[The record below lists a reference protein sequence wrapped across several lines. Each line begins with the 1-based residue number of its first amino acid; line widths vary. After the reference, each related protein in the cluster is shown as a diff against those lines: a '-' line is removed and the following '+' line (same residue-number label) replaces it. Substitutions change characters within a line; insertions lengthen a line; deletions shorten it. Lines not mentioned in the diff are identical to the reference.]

1 MADKPLIIGHRGAS
15 AVAPENTL
23 AAFKRAI
30 QIGADGV
37 EFDVRLARDGVPVV
51 IHDETLQRTALVQ
64 KRVADL
70 SAAELQQLNVGS
82 WFSRSRKAST
92 DEFADEGVP
101 TLQQLFELFAS
112 SSALLYLEMKC
123 DPSQRTQLADACCS
137 FLRDSSLQK
146 RVIVECFDLE
156 AIEVVKS
163 IDPTIR
169 TAALF
174 QPTLSRP
181 HSMLTGQRLVDQA
194 RAAGADEI
202 ALHYKLASRRIV
214 DMAKR
219 AGLEVV
225 VWTVDDSTWIQRAQR
240 SGIDAL
246 ITNDPN
252 TMLRQRDAL
261 HLD

>member
-30 QIGADGV
+30 QVGADGV
-37 EFDVRLARDGVPVV
+37 EFDVRLASDGVPVV
-51 IHDETLQRTALVQ
+51 IHDGTLQRTALVQ
-64 KRVADL
+64 KRVANL

-82 WFSRSRKAST
+82 WFSRSRKVST
-92 DEFADEGVP
+92 DEFANEGIP

-112 SSALLYLEMKC
+112 SPALLYLEMKC
-123 DPSQRTQLADACCS
+123 DPSQRTELAGACCS
-137 FLRDSSLQK
+137 FLRDSSLRQ

-163 IDPTIR
+163 IDPGIR

-181 HSMLTGQRLVDQA
+181 HSMLMGQRLVDQA
-194 RAAGADEI
+194 KAAGADEI
-202 ALHYKLASRRIV
+202 ALHHKLASHRVV
-214 DMAKR
+214 DKAKL

-225 VWTVDDSTWIQRAQR
+225 VWTVDDPTWIQRAQR
-240 SGIDAL
+240 SGIKAL
-246 ITNDPN
+246 ITNDPD
-252 TMLRQRDAL
+252 TMLRQRDTL
-261 HLD
+261 GPD

>member
-1 MADKPLIIGHRGAS
+1 MANQPLIIGHRGAS

-37 EFDVRLARDGVPVV
+37 EFDVRLASDGVPVV

-82 WFSRSRKAST
+82 WFSRSREAST
-92 DEFADEGVP
+92 DEFAAETIP

-112 SSALLYLEMKC
+112 TPALLYLEMKS
-123 DPSQRTQLADACCS
+123 DPSQRTQLAAACCRL
-137 FLRDSSLQK
+137 LRDSSLRQ
-146 RVIVECFDLE
+146 RVIVECFDLA
-156 AIEVVKS
+156 AIEAVKG
-163 IDPTIR
+163 IEPGIR

-174 QPTLSRP
+174 QPKLSRP
-181 HSMLTGQRLVDQA
+181 HSMLMGQHLVDRA
-194 RAAGADEI
+194 KAAGADEI
-202 ALHYKLASRRIV
+202 ALHYKLASHRII
-214 DMAKR
+214 DKARLASLK
-219 AGLEVV
+219 VV
-225 VWTVDDSTWIQRAQR
+225 VWTVDDPTWIQRARR

-246 ITNDPN
+246 ITNDPAR
-252 TMLRQRDAL
+252 MLRQRDTLRA
-261 HLD
+261 D